1 MKGLIRLVTIA
12 SGLFI
17 SSKAVAYPDVCSG
30 SLADMGERITY
41 FRSWGNYR
49 HSAEEEPKANDLG
62 SGPESYD

>member
-1 MKGLIRLVTIA
+1 
-12 SGLFI
+12 
-17 SSKAVAYPDVCSG
+17 
-30 SLADMGERITY
+30 MGERITY